1 MPFGLIFYYYIFK
14 SVQILF
20 EATVYYYF
28 VYLLIFLFEDSLP
41 MNTEI
46 KNFRTVAHLQ
56 IISVSLPV
64 SSAYVAVKMLPVVKK
79 Q

>member
-14 SVQILF
+14 SVQIIF
-20 EATVYYYF
+20 EATVCFYF

-41 MNTEI
+41 MNTDI
-46 KNFRTVAHLQ
+46 KNLRTVAHLQ

-64 SSAYVAVKMLPVVKK
+64 SSVYVAVKMLPVVKK